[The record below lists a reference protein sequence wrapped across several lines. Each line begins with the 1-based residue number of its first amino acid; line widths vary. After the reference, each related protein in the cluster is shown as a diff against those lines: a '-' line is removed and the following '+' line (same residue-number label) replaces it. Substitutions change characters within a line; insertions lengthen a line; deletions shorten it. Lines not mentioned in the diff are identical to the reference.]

1 MPTYLLAGL
10 LPPPPPRHRPRAQR
24 RGGACGQRDHAR
36 ISLCAPRPPSALRA
50 RHVGLCPAPDLRFRS
65 PSSFP
70 PINLLAAFVVLHSTL
85 FLADV
90 LVAFFYGGEEP
101 APTLPPLTPP
111 AEGSEGRTSLNGLH
125 RVRTKCCHSLYIVS
139 HNEGELR
146 RAGSCVY
153 LGYGLLAPCSLLTIL
168 TTYYMQAVQLTK
180 LSAEENTTAPGDP
193 TPELCESIHRLVRAY
208 SARESS

>member
-1 MPTYLLAGL
+1 LPTYLLAGL

-125 RVRTKCCHSLYIVS
+125 RVRTKCCHIVCILSATMKASCAGRALVFTWAMACLLLAHYSLY
-139 HNEGELR
+139 L
-146 RAGSCVY
+146 
-153 LGYGLLAPCSLLTIL
+153 PLTICRPCNS
-168 TTYYMQAVQLTK
+168 
-180 LSAEENTTAPGDP
+180 LS
-193 TPELCESIHRLVRAY
+193 
-208 SARESS
+208 